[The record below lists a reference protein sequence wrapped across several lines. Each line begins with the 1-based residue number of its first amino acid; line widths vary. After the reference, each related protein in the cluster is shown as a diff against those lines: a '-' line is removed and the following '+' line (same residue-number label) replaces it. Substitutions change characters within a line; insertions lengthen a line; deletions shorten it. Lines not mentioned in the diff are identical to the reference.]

1 MNIWKNA
8 KFRWCF
14 CIMVVVSIGCDLAIL
29 FLYDKRAA
37 LIALIAEAVCISVF
51 GLYTMVRLKDIA
63 ELSDEVD
70 KVLHGKEE
78 LTIRNAKEGELYIL
92 YSELR
97 KMTVRLRSQAET
109 SDKDRLHMSKAL
121 ADISHQLRTPL
132 TAMNLT
138 VNLLSDDGADS
149 DNYRKH
155 IHELKDSLAR
165 MENLTEALLKMA
177 KLDSGTVAFIKKQI
191 NVSDV
196 IEKAAEPLLIP
207 MELKGIAFDASCGDA
222 AFTGDMEWCAEA
234 LGNLIKNCVEHTPS
248 GGTISVGAEETAIFT
263 EVVITDTGEGFK
275 ESDLPH
281 LFERFYRGE
290 NASAQSIGIG
300 LALSRDIIKAHNGTI
315 KASNTR
321 PHGAEFTVRFY
332 KRVI

>member
-1 MNIWKNA
+1 
-8 KFRWCF
+8 
-14 CIMVVVSIGCDLAIL
+14 MVMASLVCDLTIL

-37 LIALIAEAVCISVF
+37 LIALCAELVCIICFVF
-51 GLYTMVRLKDIA
+51 YTMVRLRDIA

-70 KVLHGKEE
+70 RVLHGKEE

-165 MENLTEALLKMA
+165 MENLTEALLKIA

-207 MELKGIAFDASCGDA
+207 MELKGITFDASCGDA
-222 AFTGDMEWCAEA
+222 AFTGDIEWCVEA
-234 LGNLIKNCVEHTPS
+234 FGNLIKNCVEHTPS
-248 GGTISVGAEETAIFT
+248 GGNISVRAEETAIFT